1 MYNLFRLRKGSC
13 IAMGT
18 KVEYISNT
26 GSVKFMSIVMKM
38 SQWQM
43 ERHHLKVNMGK
54 EGINI

>member
-1 MYNLFRLRKGSC
+1 MHSN
-13 IAMGT
+13 GT

-26 GSVKFMSIVMKM
+26 GSVKFMSIMMKM